1 MKIKRL
7 SKLFSEEDNN
17 NGGLSTAGKLGV
29 VTGAGAMGL
38 SGIGIGSRIQN
49 GIDKF
54 NTMTKNVASKTGT
67 VYQDGLFVGSNA
79 QRAADL
85 QKRAGSMIG
94 KSTARSL
101 VKPGL
106 IGLAGAGL
114 MAGSMM
120 MGKKENN

>member
-17 NGGLSTAGKLGV
+17 GGLSTAGKLGV
-29 VTGAGAMGL
+29 ATGAGVMGL

-49 GIDKF
+49 GMDKF
-54 NTMTKNVASKTGT
+54 NTMTQNVASKTGT
-67 VYQDGLFVGSNA
+67 IFKEGQFVGANA

-85 QKRAGSMIG
+85 QKRAGSMISKG
-94 KSTARSL
+94 TARSL

-106 IGLAGAGL
+106 IGLAGTGL
-114 MAGSMM
+114 MIGSMM

>member
-1 MKIKRL
+1 MKIKRF

-67 VYQDGLFVGSNA
+67 NA